1 MKAHTSLPSSAKN
14 DDDMT
19 ALAQPPRGFSDQ
31 EFQNRCDNA
40 QRGMAESGID
50 AIVLTTEPDI
60 RYFTGFF
67 TRFWESPTRPW
78 FVILP
83 KAGKP
88 VAVIPSIGLDLM
100 SSCYVSD
107 IHTWV
112 SPDLM
117 DDGVSLLAQT
127 LIDLV
132 GTNACIGLPM
142 GHETHLRMPLNDFAK
157 LKEKLANT
165 TFTDVQPLLA
175 SLQLIKSDEEIA
187 KIKFACGIGDRSFAR
202 VSEICTIGEPLGHVF
217 RNFQRLLLEEGAD
230 WVPYLAG
237 GAGQGGYK
245 DVISPTSDEPLA
257 DGDVLMLDTGAL
269 YDGYFCDFD
278 RNYAIGSV
286 GEQTKNAYQLLYE
299 ATDAGINAAQIGRTA
314 SDIYQAIADII
325 GQWDQGQSTESKGDV
340 GRMGHGLGMR
350 LTEWPSLIA
359 SDQTELK
366 ENMVLTIEPSMTIV
380 PGRIMVHEENIL
392 ITKSGPQLLSKRAPK
407 DIPIIG

>member
-1 MKAHTSLPSSAKN
+1 
-14 DDDMT
+14 MT
-19 ALAQPPRGFSDQ
+19 AISKPPRGFSDQ

-40 QRGMAESGID
+40 QRLMADGGID
-50 AIVLTTEPDI
+50 ALLLTTEPDI

-83 KAGKP
+83 KSGKP

-100 SSCYVSD
+100 SSCWVSD
-107 IHTWV
+107 IKVWT
-112 SPDLM
+112 SPDLE
-117 DDGVSLLAQT
+117 DDGVSLLAKT
-127 LIDLV
+127 ITELT
-132 GTNACIGLPM
+132 GENARIGLPM

-157 LKEKLANT
+157 LKEKLASHIIV
-165 TFTDVQPLLA
+165 DAQPLLT
-175 SLQLIKSDEEIA
+175 SMQLIKSDEEIA
-187 KIKFACGIGDRSFAR
+187 KIKFACGIADRSFAR
-202 VSEICTIGEPLGHVF
+202 VSEICAIGEPLGNVF

-237 GAGQGGYK
+237 GAGPGGYK
-245 DVISPTSDEPLA
+245 DVISPTSDEPLN

-278 RNYAIGSV
+278 RNYAIGSAST
-286 GEQTKNAYQLLYE
+286 QTKDAYQLLFE
-299 ATDAGINAAQIGRTA
+299 ATEAGINAAQIGHTA
-314 SDIYQAIADII
+314 ANVYQAIADII
-325 GQWDQGQSTESKGDV
+325 SKWDAGESASDEGDV
-340 GRMGHGLGMR
+340 GRLGHGLGMR

-359 SDQTELK
+359 SDQTQIH
-366 ENMVLTIEPSMTIV
+366 ENMVLTIEPSMTIS
-380 PGRIMVHEENIL
+380 PGKIMVHEENIL